1 MTCAGCQDCPFVNG
15 GGAVGHHEI
24 HITVET
30 ARVGRFIAACEEVG
44 INPIVIE
51 FQTNLQD
58 TDTHV
63 MTSYQMKGTDDEA
76 GIKADEISE
85 YLRDCGFKV
94 IRTKIE
100 TTIRGDR
107 DYTKGYFESHLAFR
121 LQTHQQQA
129 LGRILNKASP
139 TARLSRNAFKKD
151 GDSIVLMAT
160 VRHRD
165 CTPAAFKA
173 EMERVVKY
181 MADYC
186 FPSER
191 LIIEYC
197 WYDSAESVD
206 NGWV

>member
-1 MTCAGCQDCPFVNG
+1 MTCAGCHDCPFVNG
-15 GGAVGHHEI
+15 EGAVDHHEI

-30 ARVGRFIAACEEVG
+30 RNVALFKVLCEDAGVK
-44 INPIVIE
+44 PIVIE
-51 FQTNLQD
+51 FQTSLQD

-63 MTSYQMKGTDDEA
+63 MTSYQMKGTDEA
-76 GIKADEISE
+76 AMAKAKEIAKW
-85 YLRDCGFKV
+85 LAATGFKV

-100 TTIRGDR
+100 PTIRGDR
-107 DYTKGYFESHLAFR
+107 DYSKGYFESHLAFR

-129 LGRILNKASP
+129 LGRILKKASP

-206 NGWV
+206 NAWV